1 MKPPGN
7 GALFPKVAKSNFINL
22 TRTRYEAMMKRLA
35 KKKSIDPDMPP
46 FSLSQYRE
54 FVLGGIGGFEDG
66 ARQCR
71 YCGGYFNYEDLATD
85 HAVPLSCGGSPGLDN
100 LDLPCA
106 GCNAQKGETTP
117 DEWLSLLRFLE
128 EKLPRARIGILNRLQ
143 TYSKLIAGMRSDAP
157 IKGELKASG
166 QWQQAQTIRRMR
178 QKESHLPPF

>member
-1 MKPPGN
+1 MKPPGI

-85 HAVPLSCGGSPGLDN
+85 HAV
-100 LDLPCA
+100 
-106 GCNAQKGETTP
+106 
-117 DEWLSLLRFLE
+117 
-128 EKLPRARIGILNRLQ
+128 
-143 TYSKLIAGMRSDAP
+143 
-157 IKGELKASG
+157 
-166 QWQQAQTIRRMR
+166 
-178 QKESHLPPF
+178 